1 MYSYPSKSRNSSK
14 FPKNGNRFAE
24 ASTHLRTP
32 PPPALRATSTRAG
45 EELPL
50 LDKRGP
56 GGVDDTEGEQAAGEQ
71 VEDLLAR
78 FIISFGLLV

>member
-1 MYSYPSKSRNSSK
+1 MYSYPTKIKEFFK

-24 ASTHLRTP
+24 ASTPLCTP
-32 PPPALRATSTRAG
+32 PPPALRATSPRAG

-56 GGVDDTEGEQAAGEQ
+56 GGVDVTEGEQ
-71 VEDLLAR
+71 VEDLHKASGLDLSNTMAR
-78 FIISFGLLV
+78 GP